1 MANVKITELFATTN
15 PASTDVLVVV
25 DLPADVTKKV
35 TIADLLENAGNGSQT
50 APAFAFSSDSNT
62 GIFLD
67 AADRLGISTNGV
79 GRIYIAADGK
89 VGIGTSAPSE
99 VLDVVG
105 NAEISGTLDVTGAT
119 TFDGNLTVEG
129 NLTVNGT
136 TTTIDSTTL
145 VVEDKNIELGVVATP
160 TDGTAD
166 GGGITLKGTTDK
178 TIRWTNSTGYW
189 NFGQPVNVPAG
200 TESAP
205 GFILDN
211 QTAGIYSP
219 AADELGIVTDGGE
232 RIRIDFSGN
241 VGIGTNNPTE
251 LLHLKESTP
260 AILFQRSSESVA
272 DSFVVRN
279 NSGGFE
285 IRTDST
291 RFIHLDPIE
300 DSVGIG
306 TAFPVSKLH
315 VDGGIT
321 VKDNEDVNT
330 SLGDLSI
337 TVDKLGNSSTKSI
350 KFLNGTSEKLRIDGN
365 GNVGIGTSSPAK
377 PLHAKSAVDEI
388 LRLETPDNQTGNIYQ
403 SFHDSTGE
411 LARVGM
417 FNSMQELRLNNL
429 QSDGEVTFRTNNAE
443 RMRIDSSGNVGIGAG
458 APEEK
463 LHIAASNS
471 AIGSN
476 WSNANNLILIEDTDS
491 SQSNGQVTG
500 GIIFEGND
508 SDAPGIQAGIIAQAA
523 SGTGGGD
530 LAFHTAASG
539 STLDGTESP
548 RMVIH
553 NDGNVGIG
561 TGSPVSTLHLH
572 NASSDGFDALR
583 FTNTDTGITAT
594 DGFVI
599 GLNDS
604 EEGKIW
610 NYDNRSIQFGV
621 DNELHGTLRQD
632 GRWCLGPDQVS
643 GSTTLNVFIASG
655 SSAQF
660 RADSDPGIELK
671 DDSDSSIVEIRH
683 DSAQMVIDL
692 DLTNQVTGESFVI
705 KRDGTSANE
714 TELFRIDSS
723 GNVGLGTDTP
733 DEKLHVNG
741 GHIVIGQSSG
751 ATTNIR
757 NYVKFGREDNPKAAI
772 GFINNDSNGRGDII
786 FMNDSVGD
794 GTTFSNTD
802 EVMRIDFNG
811 NVGIGTNSPQDKLQ
825 VQDGRISIA
834 STATEDSDIVL
845 GTLMFRNGSSN
856 NKNAKINAYLEGGS
870 SGAGLRFYTRTQAD
884 GTNDDGGSER
894 MRIDS
899 IGNVGIGTDAPA
911 LELDVS
917 GTVRA
922 STGVLFGTDTAD
934 ANTLD
939 DYEEGSWTPTYE
951 GSTSDPTV
959 TYDQQI
965 GSYVKIGKLVR
976 CEGRIRTDAVSGG
989 SGNLRIS
996 GLPFPAMNETNA
1008 RGSLVPTSTS
1018 AWGSNVPTQGRPK
1031 NNASYVD
1038 LLRMT
1043 STSVSSNMSVSDL
1056 DDGANKNDMHF
1067 AITYRAKT

>member
-1 MANVKITELFATTN
+1 VANVKITELFATTS

-67 AADRLGISTNGV
+67 AADKLGISTNGV

-119 TFDGNLTVEG
+119 SFDGNLTVQG

-166 GGGITLKGTTDK
+166 GGGITLKGATDK

-200 TESAP
+200 TENGP
-205 GFILDN
+205 GLILDN

-219 AADELGIVTDGGE
+219 ATDELGIVTDGAE
-232 RIRIDFSGN
+232 RIRIDLRGN
-241 VGIGTNNPTE
+241 VGIGTDNPTE
-251 LLHLKESTP
+251 LLHLSGSAPTIEFEHTSLNSDF
-260 AILFQRSSESVA
+260 AIRAGSI
-272 DSFVVRN
+272 
-279 NSGGFE
+279 FE
-285 IRTDST
+285 IRRNSDST
-291 RFIHLDPIE
+291 RYIVVDPSE
-300 DSVGIG
+300 NAVGIG
-306 TAFPVSKLH
+306 TANPVSKLH

-350 KFLNGTSEKLRIDGN
+350 KFLNGNSEKLRIDGN
-365 GNVGIGTSSPAK
+365 GNVGIGTSSP
-377 PLHAKSAVDEI
+377 
-388 LRLETPDNQTGNIYQ
+388 
-403 SFHDSTGE
+403 
-411 LARVGM
+411 
-417 FNSMQELRLNNL
+417 
-429 QSDGEVTFRTNNAE
+429 
-443 RMRIDSSGNVGIGAG
+443 
-458 APEEK
+458 
-463 LHIAASNS
+463 
-471 AIGSN
+471 
-476 WSNANNLILIEDTDS
+476 
-491 SQSNGQVTG
+491 
-500 GIIFEGND
+500 
-508 SDAPGIQAGIIAQAA
+508 
-523 SGTGGGD
+523 
-530 LAFHTAASG
+530 
-539 STLDGTESP
+539 
-548 RMVIH
+548 
-553 NDGNVGIG
+553 
-561 TGSPVSTLHLH
+561 VSTLHLH
-572 NASSDGFDALR
+572 NASTDGFDALR
-583 FTNTDTGITAT
+583 FTNTDTGVTAT

-604 EEGKIW
+604 EDGKIW

-632 GRWCLGPDQVS
+632 GRWCLGPDQAS

-811 NVGIGTNSPQDKLQ
+811 NVGIGT
-825 VQDGRISIA
+825 
-834 STATEDSDIVL
+834 
-845 GTLMFRNGSSN
+845 
-856 NKNAKINAYLEGGS
+856 
-870 SGAGLRFYTRTQAD
+870 
-884 GTNDDGGSER
+884 
-894 MRIDS
+894 
-899 IGNVGIGTDAPA
+899 DAPA

-939 DYEEGSWTPTYE
+939 DYEEGSWTPTYT

-959 TYDQQI
+959 TYDQQG
-965 GSYVKIGKLVR
+965 GSYVRIGKLVR
-976 CEGRIRTDAVSGG
+976 CEGRLRTDAASGG
-989 SGNLRIS
+989 SGNLRLS
-996 GLPFPAMNETNA
+996 GLPFAAMNEQNA
-1008 RGSLVPTSTS
+1008 RGSFFPTHTLNW
-1018 AWGSNVPTQGRPK
+1018 ASNVPTQGRVK
-1031 NNASYVD
+1031 NNASYVE
-1038 LLRMT
+1038 LARMT
-1043 STSVSSNMSVSDL
+1043 STSVSADMVTSDL
-1056 DDGANKNDMHF
+1056 DNGLNKNDIHF
-1067 AITYRAKT
+1067 AIIYRAKV